1 MTKTGKNF
9 ADGLDEPGIVQQ
21 TKGVTT
27 RPTDTAA
34 SNPLETT
41 GDDSRSVGTPNP
53 SETADLPA
61 GDSTSDAAIDAPE
74 NDAAEVVEVV
84 LDPASIGTPAV
95 GSATPE
101 VVLDL
106 GAALTS
112 LRSELQTVSFP
123 LQIPHVDVHQAETQA
138 IIHQLDDYI
147 IPRVESVDA
156 PLLAVV
162 GGSTGAGKSTLVNSI
177 LGEKVTTPGVL
188 RPTTRSP
195 ILVHHPDDKSWFVD
209 QRILPGLNRVVDHS
223 TDDNSE
229 VAGQRGNDH
238 GDITSLK
245 LVPCSALPQ
254 GMALLDAPDIDS
266 VVDANRELAAQ
277 LLAAADLWV
286 FVTTANRYA
295 DAVPWKLLTEAGERG
310 ASVAM
315 VLDRVHPDSVQDIK
329 ADLQRMLTEHQL
341 DTAPLF
347 SVAES
352 ELTDGML
359 PEHLVAPLA
368 IWLKQ
373 LGEDAAARQAVAR
386 RTLEGALK
394 KVYSRCEYVQTA
406 ITEQQGAV
414 TDLRRSIDT
423 SFDAGTETLQKALSD
438 GTIMRGEVLTRWQE
452 FVGTGEFFRG
462 VQSFAGRVR
471 DRLTSAVLGRP
482 APVEPLGEA
491 VYTGLTSLIVAEAE
505 SAVERTVLRWQATPG
520 GIALLDNNPEIRRVN
535 ADASDDAARLVRE
548 WQRSV
553 YNLVREEGAN
563 RRIKARWLSF
573 GVNAM
578 GIVLMIVVFAGT
590 AFITTGA
597 EVAVGAGTAVV
608 GQKLL
613 EAIFGDQ
620 AVRSLAEKARD
631 DLNNRVASYLKDE
644 RLRFTAVLN
653 SLEIDEH
660 AAARLGEAVDRV
672 EAAR

>member
-1 MTKTGKNF
+1 M
-9 ADGLDEPGIVQQ
+9 
-21 TKGVTT
+21 GVTT
-27 RPTDTAA
+27 RSTDAAA
-34 SNPLETT
+34 SDQLETT
-41 GDDSRSVGTPNP
+41 GNQGGSSTSLEGAQVSRKT
-53 SETADLPA
+53 
-61 GDSTSDAAIDAPE
+61 GDSTTELPSVSEMDAALPD
-74 NDAAEVVEVV
+74 VVEVV
-84 LDPASIGTPAV
+84 LDPASIGTTAV
-95 GSATPE
+95 GAATPE
-101 VVLDL
+101 LVLDL

-112 LRSELQTVSFP
+112 LRSELQTVAFP
-123 LQIPHVDVHQAETQA
+123 LRIPHVDVHEAETQA

-195 ILVHHPDDKSWFVD
+195 ILVHHPDDESWFVG

-223 TDDNSE
+223 SDSIAE
-229 VAGQRGNDH
+229 IAGQRGNDH

-315 VLDRVHPDSVQDIK
+315 VLDRVQPEAINDIS
-329 ADLQRMLTEHQL
+329 ADLRRMLSEHQL
-341 DTAPLF
+341 DKAPLF
-347 SVAES
+347 SVAEAD
-352 ELTDGML
+352 LTDGML

-368 IWLKQ
+368 IWLRQ
-373 LGEDAAARQAVAR
+373 LGEDQAARQAVAR
-386 RTLEGALK
+386 RTLNGALG

-406 ITEQQGAV
+406 ITEQQSAIA
-414 TDLRRSIDT
+414 DLKRSIDT
-423 SFDAGTETLQKALSD
+423 SFDSGTETLQKALSD

-462 VQSFAGRVR
+462 VQSFTGRVR
-471 DRLTSAVLGRP
+471 DRLTSALLGRP

-491 VYTGLTSLIVAEAE
+491 VYSGLTSLIVAETE

-520 GIALLDNNPEIRRVN
+520 GTTLLENNPDIRRVN
-535 ADASDDAARLVRE
+535 KDASDDAARLVRE

-644 RLRFTAVLN
+644 RLRFTAVLK
-653 SLEIDEH
+653 SVDVDEH

-672 EAAR
+672 EAAQ